1 MSQGYR
7 QDYRQYDGEAPEP
20 LVWERVTWRQG
31 DGRYV
36 FEVEEGGLHAKLSS
50 PHGTSLTLPMV
61 AWEGLLDAVMGAR
74 KARTRNER
82 SFPARSGARWYDGE
96 ADELAA
102 GFKAGRTIAQ
112 LARIH
117 NRSAYG
123 IELQLER
130 LGLWDRINH
139 DIPDLDDRIRAGEFA
154 PLREWLGEKVHCHG
168 SKFLPKDLMERVLG
182 TRELDPQPLATYLE
196 QKVNELYGLQ
206 MPDADVPLISQLL
219 ERL

>member
-7 QDYRQYDGEAPEP
+7 RDQGRYGGGEHGEAPEP

-31 DGRYV
+31 DGRYL

-61 AWEGLLDAVMGAR
+61 AWEGLLDAVTGAR

-82 SFPARSGARWYDGE
+82 AFPARSGARWYDGE
-96 ADELAA
+96 ADQLAA
-102 GFKAGRTIAQ
+102 GFKLGRSIAQ

-117 NRSAYG
+117 NRSEYG

-130 LGLWDRINH
+130 LGLWDRTAHRPI
-139 DIPDLDDRIRAGEFA
+139 IPREHLAASQA
-154 PLREWLGEKVHCHG
+154 PLTPPSG
-168 SKFLPKDLMERVLG
+168 P
-182 TRELDPQPLATYLE
+182 
-196 QKVNELYGLQ
+196 
-206 MPDADVPLISQLL
+206 ISGPPPGQSP
-219 ERL
+219 E

>member
-1 MSQGYR
+1 MSQGYGR
-7 QDYRQYDGEAPEP
+7 THMQHSGYGGPQHGEAPEP

-61 AWEGLLDAVMGAR
+61 AWEGLLDAIAGAR
-74 KARTRNER
+74 KARSRNER
-82 SFPARSGARWYDGE
+82 AFPARSGARWYDGE

-102 GFKAGRTIAQ
+102 GFRAGRTVAQ

-123 IELQLER
+123 IELQLDR
-130 LGLWDRINH
+130 LGLWDRIAH
-139 DIPDLDDRIRAGEFA
+139 RPIVPGEHRSASQA
-154 PLREWLGEKVHCHG
+154 PLGEPASEPGDGQPPAGYRE
-168 SKFLPKDLMERVLG
+168 
-182 TRELDPQPLATYLE
+182 
-196 QKVNELYGLQ
+196 
-206 MPDADVPLISQLL
+206 
-219 ERL
+219 

>member
-7 QDYRQYDGEAPEP
+7 PGENQYGRLGGPQCGEAAEP

-36 FEVEEGGLHAKLSS
+36 FEVEEGGLHARLSS
-50 PHGTSLTLPMV
+50 PHGASLTLPMV
-61 AWEGLLDAVMGAR
+61 AWEGLLDAIVGAR
-74 KARTRNER
+74 KARSRNER
-82 SFPARSGARWYDGE
+82 AFPARSGARWYDGE
-96 ADELAA
+96 AEELAA
-102 GFKAGRTIAQ
+102 AFKAGRTIAQ

-139 DIPDLDDRIRAGEFA
+139 RPVISGKDCNALQA
-154 PLREWLGEKVHCHG
+154 PLRPASPGEPEAG
-168 SKFLPKDLMERVLG
+168 PASDG
-182 TRELDPQPLATYLE
+182 T
-196 QKVNELYGLQ
+196 
-206 MPDADVPLISQLL
+206 DAGTGDTH
-219 ERL
+219 

>member
-1 MSQGYR
+1 MSRSYGQGGIPHN
-7 QDYRQYDGEAPEP
+7 QYGEPRPGEAPEP

-50 PHGTSLTLPMV
+50 PHGTFLTLPMV
-61 AWEGLLDAVMGAR
+61 AWEGLLDAITGAR
-74 KARTRNER
+74 KAKSRNER
-82 SFPARSGARWYDGE
+82 AFPARSGARWYDGE

-117 NRSAYG
+117 NRSEYG

-130 LGLWDRINH
+130 LGLWDRIH
-139 DIPDLDDRIRAGEFA
+139 HQPRLARDPRQASQA
-154 PLREWLGEKVHCHG
+154 PLGQ
-168 SKFLPKDLMERVLG
+168 
-182 TRELDPQPLATYLE
+182 PQAGPGDGPPPADHP
-196 QKVNELYGLQ
+196 GW
-206 MPDADVPLISQLL
+206 MP
-219 ERL
+219 E

>member
-1 MSQGYR
+1 
-7 QDYRQYDGEAPEP
+7 
-20 LVWERVTWRQG
+20 VWERVTWRQG

-61 AWEGLLDAVMGAR
+61 AWEGLLDAITGAR
-74 KARTRNER
+74 KAKGRNER
-82 SFPARSGARWYDGE
+82 AFPARSGARWYDGE
-96 ADELAA
+96 AEELAA

-139 DIPDLDDRIRAGEFA
+139 RPIVPGEHRRASQA
-154 PLREWLGEKVHCHG
+154 PLGEPAPGPGGGRPPDDCRE
-168 SKFLPKDLMERVLG
+168 
-182 TRELDPQPLATYLE
+182 
-196 QKVNELYGLQ
+196 
-206 MPDADVPLISQLL
+206 
-219 ERL
+219 